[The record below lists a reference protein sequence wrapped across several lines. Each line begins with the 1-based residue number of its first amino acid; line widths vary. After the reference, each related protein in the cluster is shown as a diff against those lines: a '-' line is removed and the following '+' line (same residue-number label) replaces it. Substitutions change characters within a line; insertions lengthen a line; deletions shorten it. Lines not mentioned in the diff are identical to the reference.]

1 VLVLRVLGV
10 SNIRLRAWVAVGM
23 TVVAFV
29 TVFGSELLATH
40 HSNACDPGLAR
51 FKALQSDPALQSKPG
66 HAFIEFEWDQPDNG
80 LLGCSWSYITYVMLG
95 PDKHAI
101 YAEANALLVS
111 NGWSHDP
118 PIPGMNFEGHEKQ
131 SSYGLLTAI
140 VSEDVAWVDLTV
152 HDSGG
157 PVTTP

>member
-1 VLVLRVLGV
+1 LRVVGV

-23 TVVAFV
+23 TVVAFIA
-29 TVFGSELLATH
+29 VFGSELAATH

-51 FKALQSDPALQSKPG
+51 FKALQSDPGLQSNPA
-66 HAFIEFEWDQPDNG
+66 HAFVELEWDQPDNS

-101 YAEANALLVS
+101 YKEANAALVS
-111 NGWSHDP
+111 NGWSQEP
-118 PIPGMNFEGHEKQ
+118 LVLSVNFEGHEKQ
-131 SSYGLLTAI
+131 SQYGLLSAI
-140 VSEDVAWVDLTV
+140 VSEDVAWVDLTA